1 MDRDMNYKERE
12 ARFLGELRKRSQR
25 VKAYLQGN
33 GRVQR
38 FAPAHI
44 RDSVYSYIQAG
55 GKLLRPGVL
64 LFSCGAVGGDEE
76 RALPAAAGIEVFHT
90 WTLVHDDIIDRDEKR
105 RGSPTV
111 HEAFRLR
118 AEQELGFDPEEAR
131 HYGVSIGI
139 LAGDVQHG
147 WAVSLLTALTAE
159 QGVSPSVA
167 LALIRELDGP
177 VLNTIVEGQ
186 VLDVQ
191 YSKLSL
197 GRSEPKG
204 ILDMLWKKTGA
215 LYEFAGRAGAMIG
228 LGSTDGDHEWIRAI
242 AQFTGR
248 CGTAFQL
255 QDDILGVVGDERALG
270 KPVGSDIREGKRTT
284 VVHFALEQANDVQRE
299 RLLSVLGHRDIS
311 DCDVAE
317 VRELLEELGGIECT
331 RQLAQQIVAE
341 ALGALDPL
349 PPSLYKDLLETWAE
363 YTIQRTY

>member
-1 MDRDMNYKERE
+1 MRYEERE
-12 ARFLGELRKRSQR
+12 AWFLQELRKRSRR

-33 GRVQR
+33 GWAQQ

-44 RDSVYSYIQAG
+44 RDSVYSYIRAG

-76 RALPAAAGIEVFHT
+76 RALPAAGGIEVFHT
-90 WTLVHDDIIDRDEKR
+90 WTMVHDDIIDRDEKR

-111 HEAFRLR
+111 HEAFRVR
-118 AEQELGFDPEEAR
+118 AEQELGFDLEEAR
-131 HYGVSIGI
+131 HYGASIGI

-159 QGVSPSVA
+159 QGVSASVA

-177 VLNTIVEGQ
+177 VLNTLVEGQ

-191 YSKLSL
+191 YSKWPME
-197 GRSEPKG
+197 GPNPQG

-215 LYEFAGRAGAMIG
+215 LFEFAGRAGAMVG
-228 LGSTDGDHEWIRAI
+228 LDSADGNHEWIRAI
-242 AQFTGR
+242 AQFTSR

-255 QDDILGVVGDERALG
+255 QDDILGVIGDEHTLG

-284 VVHFALEQANDVQRE
+284 VVYFALEQADDAQRA
-299 RLLSVLGHRDIS
+299 RLLSIVGHRDAS
-311 DCDVAE
+311 DRDIVEA
-317 VRELLEELGGIECT
+317 RWLLEELGGIERT
-331 RQLAQQIVAE
+331 RQLAQQIVVE
-341 ALGALDPL
+341 ALGVLDPL
-349 PPSLYKDLLETWAE
+349 PPSSYRDLLATWAD
-363 YTIQRTY
+363 YIIRRTY